1 MFVKAPYR
9 GARHGVAT
17 HERLVAAHRFYEKNG
32 FAASGEASCPRR
44 SPSRRWARFS
54 TAWIS

>member
-1 MFVKAPYR
+1 MFVKSPYR

-32 FAASGEASCPRR
+32 FCRIGRSERPAA
-44 SPSRRWARFS
+44 RRWTRFS